1 LRRKRSVSLKK
12 AVLPFALAAAQ
23 RMPNGTNPI

>member
-12 AVLPFALAAAQ
+12 AVLPFTLAAAQ
-23 RMPNGTNPI
+23 WMMDGTNPI